1 MNISTATR
9 QIKFS
14 NANDYDVAKCKT
26 FAEVTPSSIGIYCI
40 VTALQLFNRSNIQN
54 GWHLC
59 VCYFFFLFAKTKSLI
74 WLSLRFGRCLFCLL
88 MPAYIMAHVYV
99 VCVIYFLS
107 NCYVDNRNNWCTF
120 GYLRF
125 PSNPK
130 RCDTP
135 TVTEFGLNLR
145 EIENYGHYLSVM
157 LFVFAIIL
165 FLSLANGKKV
175 FLLSSTVSC

>member
-1 MNISTATR
+1 
-9 QIKFS
+9 
-14 NANDYDVAKCKT
+14 
-26 FAEVTPSSIGIYCI
+26 
-40 VTALQLFNRSNIQN
+40 
-54 GWHLC
+54 
-59 VCYFFFLFAKTKSLI
+59 
-74 WLSLRFGRCLFCLL
+74 